1 MELYLG
7 LKDSGLWRAR
17 ITASKSITP
26 SNAQTTESSV
36 HILPNLFAGFGI
48 ERGALTRQERGAIQN
63 DFVLMSAR
71 NDLLLTSDLL
81 LSCGRIGQ
89 RICGSVAAPIV
100 EGNPS
105 VMLSPRQTIDAASF
119 SF

>member
-1 MELYLG
+1 MELYVG

-36 HILPNLFAGFGI
+36 HILPNLFAGFGM

-71 NDLLLTSDLL
+71 NDLLVTSDLL
-81 LSCGRIGQ
+81 LSGGKIGQ
-89 RICGSVAAPIV
+89 RICGSVDAPIV
-100 EGNPS
+100 
-105 VMLSPRQTIDAASF
+105 
-119 SF
+119 